1 MSDSNTMLCF
11 EVFTRNNGLVQ
22 YIIIYYRVFVKKKK
36 YID

>member
-22 YIIIYYRVFVKKKK
+22 YIIIYYRVFVKKKN
-36 YID
+36 ID